1 LEVWK
6 EGRKTWIKIAWG
18 CTAAGQMTVICEA
31 SRLWLAGRAVPS
43 PVVQDGLEVTCY
55 PNHLEEAIQ
64 KIYIMQ

>member
-1 LEVWK
+1 
-6 EGRKTWIKIAWG
+6 
-18 CTAAGQMTVICEA
+18 VICKA